1 MDKLILDSNGVDE
14 TLSRI
19 SSEITSNYNR
29 LDHLIFVGIRT
40 KGTQIA
46 HRIGEKIRQTKQVEI
61 PIGTIDTTLYRD
73 DVSVAPRQP
82 ILCKTEIPVE
92 ITGHTIIL
100 IDDVLYTG
108 RTIRAAL
115 DAVMDLGRPAAI
127 LLAVLVDR
135 GHRELPIRADFIGQ
149 RVETGKNQSVR
160 VRLFDNRQED
170 NVMLVDEPDRKNW

>member
-14 TLSRI
+14 ALSRI
-19 SSEITSNYNR
+19 SSEIVNNYAK
-29 LDHLIFVGIRT
+29 LDPLVFVGIRT
-40 KGTQIA
+40 KGTHIA
-46 HRIGEKIRQTKQVEI
+46 HRIGEKIRQVKNVVI

-82 ILCKTEIPVE
+82 VLCKTEIPVE
-92 ITGHTIIL
+92 ITGRTIIL

-115 DAVMDLGRPAAI
+115 DALMDLGRPAVI
-127 LLAVLVDR
+127 LLAVLIDR

-149 RVETGKNQSVR
+149 KVETGKDQSIK

-170 NVMLVDEPDRKNW
+170 NVILVNEPDSKDW

>member
-1 MDKLILDSNGVDE
+1 MDKLILDSKGVDE

-19 SSEITSNYNR
+19 SSEIVNNYTK
-29 LDHLIFVGIRT
+29 LDNLIFVGIRT

-46 HRIGEKIRQTKQVEI
+46 RRIGEKIRQIKNVEI

-82 ILCKTEIPVE
+82 VLCKTEIPLK
-92 ITGHTIIL
+92 ITGRTVIL

-135 GHRELPIRADFIGQ
+135 GHRELPIRADFIGTK
-149 RVETGKNQSVR
+149 VETGKGQSVK
-160 VRLFDNRQED
+160 VCLFDNQQED
-170 NVMLVDEPDRKNW
+170 NVTLVDEPDSKNW

>member
-1 MDKLILDSNGVDE
+1 MDKLILDSNGVNE
-14 TLSRI
+14 SISRI
-19 SSEITSNYNR
+19 SSEIIDNYTR
-29 LDHLIFVGIRT
+29 LDHLVFVGIRT

-46 HRIGEKIRQTKQVEI
+46 HRIGEKIRQAKNIKI

-73 DVSVAPRQP
+73 DVSVSPKQP
-82 ILCKTEIPVE
+82 VLCKTEIPVG
-92 ITGHTIIL
+92 ITERTIIL

-135 GHRELPIRADFIGQ
+135 GHRELPIRADFIG
-149 RVETGKNQSVR
+149 RKVETGKNQSVK